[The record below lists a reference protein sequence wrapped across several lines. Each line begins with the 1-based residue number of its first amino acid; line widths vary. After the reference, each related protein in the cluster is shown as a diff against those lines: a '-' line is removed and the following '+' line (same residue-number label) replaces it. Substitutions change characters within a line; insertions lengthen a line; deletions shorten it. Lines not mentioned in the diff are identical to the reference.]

1 MPENEPLAC
10 VITVTHDSAACVPR
24 LLAGLRADPP
34 RGYRRRVIVVD
45 NASSDGTAEAVR
57 RRFPEALLLRND
69 RNEGFGAACNR
80 AARRALEEGAEYLAF
95 VGPDTEVTPGWL
107 EPLLRALD
115 EDPRLASV
123 QPLVVRADAP
133 DRVNTR
139 GNRIH
144 FLGFGFAGGNGT
156 EAEACPPGVHPCAY
170 ASGNAL
176 VVRARE
182 FLDAG
187 GFDEPFFLYVE
198 DQDLGWRFRL
208 EGRENAAV
216 LHARVVHHY
225 DFEKR
230 PEKFYYLERNRWVFL
245 FSHFQARTLLLAAP
259 ALLVTECAVWAYFL
273 AQGMASMK
281 CRAVRDFFRRGTL
294 SWVKA
299 KRRAS
304 RARRR
309 LSDHALAPFLE
320 GRIVFGD
327 LPHPLLTRLLNP
339 LLAGWWRLVR
349 PLLPRRP

>member
-1 MPENEPLAC
+1 MPENEPLVC
-10 VITVTHDSAACVPR
+10 VIVVTHDSAGCVPR
-24 LLAGLRADPP
+24 LLASLRADPP
-34 RGYRRRVIVVD
+34 CGYRRRVMVVD
-45 NASSDGTAEAVR
+45 NASGDGTADRVR
-57 RRFPEALLLRND
+57 RSFPEALLLENPG
-69 RNEGFGAACNR
+69 NEGFGAACNQG
-80 AARRALEEGAEYLAF
+80 ARRAVEEGADYVAF

-107 EPLLRALD
+107 EPLLRAL
-115 EDPRLASV
+115 ERDPRLATV
-123 QPLVVRADAP
+123 QPLVMRDDIP
-133 DRVNTR
+133 GRVNTR

-144 FLGFGFAGGNGT
+144 FLGFGFSGGNGT
-156 EAEACPPGVHPCAY
+156 DVRTCPSGIHPCAY
-170 ASGNAL
+170 VSGNAL

-187 GFDEPFFLYVE
+187 GFDAPFFLYVE

-216 LHARVVHHY
+216 LDARVVHRY

-245 FSHFQARTLLLAAP
+245 FSHFQVRTLLLAAP
-259 ALLVTECAVWAYFL
+259 ALLLVEGAVWLYL
-273 AQGMASMK
+273 LRQGMGSMK
-281 CRAVRDFFRRGTL
+281 WRAVRDFFRKETL

-304 RARRR
+304 RSKRR
-309 LSDHALAPFLE
+309 LSDRALAPFLD

-327 LPHPLLTRLLNP
+327 LAHPLLTRFLNP
-339 LLAGWWRLVR
+339 LLAGWWGLVR